1 VAVTVPS
8 SRKIAYFGRLP
19 PILSRVIRGLPLRT
33 RLTLLIVFLLLPLQ
47 LVVLGSY
54 ARTASERRTN
64 ELDNATLIAENAAA
78 AVEAFVRDIEST
90 GVAMST
96 ALSAVPLDQANAGAY
111 LQRVIGGYPVLRSI
125 FVTDLGGKVV
135 ATSSTGVGTDLAAR
149 PYVVSLRAGADPVWS
164 GSLTGIQTGE
174 VTVAFGRS
182 ITDAAGA
189 RRGFLI
195 YAFYPDRLVT
205 SLGLRTPADGDIA
218 LLDQNGLILYETQVP
233 DLPAARRDASDSPE
247 VRSALG
253 GHQVRVD
260 AERTAFGDGRY
271 GAIVPIAR
279 NNWLLAFTRPVAPL
293 DAALRERF
301 ALDAVA
307 IGAVIALAALI
318 AAIVAQRMT
327 RPLSA
332 MSVAAGAIAR
342 GERPQIPPVAQND
355 VEVARLGAAMRTMS
369 SAIAEREDA
378 LRLLATASDVL
389 SRSLDYDE
397 TLAALAKVVVPAIAD
412 WCIVDIIDE
421 RGPTRVSVVQAD
433 LAKVEVAAR
442 IARARVDITRS
453 PARGVLARGEPLLL
467 ADVPDP
473 ASTPGITGEEL
484 DTYRAMQPR
493 SLIVAPLVAQGK
505 PFGLISFITAES
517 GRRFDEDDLA
527 IASEITRRAAIA
539 IEHARLYKQLQES
552 LRARDEFLSSA
563 AHELKTPLTSI
574 KGYAQTLERRAREL
588 DEPMRA
594 RFAGLQRID
603 AASTRMAR
611 TIDELLDLARL
622 RLGQKI
628 ELDRNVADLVTIA
641 RDSVAEHAA
650 MSAGHR
656 ISFDAR
662 VPSLIGEWDGRRL
675 EHVISNLISNAV
687 KFSPAGGDVVVT
699 VDQVEG
705 DAVLAVRDQ
714 GVGIVPEDRAA
725 IFERFRRGSN
735 VKGIPGTGI
744 GLTLAK
750 EIVQAHGGQ
759 VFVESAPGKGS
770 TFTLRLPVSI
780 YSPVLAEDRSR

>member
-1 VAVTVPS
+1 M
-8 SRKIAYFGRLP
+8 
-19 PILSRVIRGLPLRT
+19 IRGLPLRT

-47 LVVLGSY
+47 LVILGSY
-54 ARTASERRTN
+54 ARTASERRAN
-64 ELDNATLIAENAAA
+64 ELNNAAFIAENAAA
-78 AVEAFVRDIEST
+78 AVEAFVRDIEGT
-90 GVAMST
+90 GVAMAT
-96 ALSAVPLDQANAGAY
+96 ALASVPLDQSNAGAY

-125 FVTDLGGKVV
+125 FVTDLAGKVV
-135 ATSSTGVGTDLAAR
+135 ASSSTGVGTDLATR
-149 PYVVSLRAGADPVWS
+149 PYIVSLRAGAEPVWS
-164 GSLTGIQTGE
+164 GSLTGIQSGD

-182 ITDAAGA
+182 ILDPAGA

-195 YAFYPDRLVT
+195 FAFYPDRMIT
-205 SLGLRTPADGDIA
+205 SLGLRTPVDGDIA
-218 LLDQNGLILYETQVP
+218 LLDQKGLILYETQAP
-233 DLPAARRDASDSPE
+233 DLPASRRDASSGPY
-247 VRSALG
+247 VRAALEG
-253 GHQVRVD
+253 QVVRLD
-260 AERTAFGDGRY
+260 AEHTVFGDGRF
-271 GAIVPIAR
+271 GAIVPIAK
-279 NNWLLAFTRPVAPL
+279 NGWLLAFTRPSAPL

-301 ALDAVA
+301 ALDVLG
-307 IGAVIALAALI
+307 IGFVIALAALI
-318 AAIVAQRMT
+318 AAVVAQRLT

-332 MSVAAGAIAR
+332 MSVAAVAIAR
-342 GERPQIPPVAQND
+342 GERPEIPLVQND
-355 VEVARLGAAMRTMS
+355 VEVARLGTAMRTMS
-369 SAIAEREDA
+369 GAIAEREDA

-421 RGPTRVSVVQAD
+421 RGPTRVGVVQAD
-433 LAKVEVAAR
+433 IAKVDVAAR

-453 PARGVLARGEPLLL
+453 PASGVLATGEPLLL
-467 ADVPDP
+467 SEVPDP
-473 ASTPGITGEEL
+473 SSTPGITAEEL
-484 DTYRAMQPR
+484 ETYRAMQPR
-493 SLIVAPLVAQGK
+493 SLIVVPLVAQGK

-517 GRRFDEDDLA
+517 GRRLDQDDLGL
-527 IASEITRRAAIA
+527 ASEIARRAAIA

-588 DEPMRA
+588 DEPIRA

-628 ELDRNVADLVTIA
+628 DLDRSSADLVSIA
-641 RDSVAEHAA
+641 RDCVAEHAA

-656 ISFDAR
+656 IRLDAR
-662 VPSLIGEWDGRRL
+662 VPSLVGEWDGRRL

-687 KFSPAGGDVVVT
+687 KFSPSGGDVVVT
-699 VDQVEG
+699 VDRLQS
-705 DAVLAVRDQ
+705 DAVVAVRDQ
-714 GVGIVPEDRAA
+714 GVGIVPEDRAT

-735 VKGIPGTGI
+735 VTGIPGTGI

-750 EIVQAHGGQ
+750 EISEAHGGH

-770 TFTLRLPVSI
+770 VFTVRLPI
-780 YSPVLAEDRSR
+780 RLDSPVLAQERPG

>member
-1 VAVTVPS
+1 
-8 SRKIAYFGRLP
+8 
-19 PILSRVIRGLPLRT
+19 VIRGLPLRT

-64 ELDNATLIAENAAA
+64 ELDNAALIAENAAA
-78 AVEAFVRDIEST
+78 AVEAFVRDIEGT

-96 ALSAVPLDQANAGAY
+96 ALASVPLDQANAGAY

-125 FVTDLGGKVV
+125 FVTDLAGKVV
-135 ATSSTGVGTDLAAR
+135 ATSSTGVGTDLASR
-149 PYVVSLRAGADPVWS
+149 PYIVSLQAGAEPVWS
-164 GSLTGIQTGE
+164 GTLTGIQSGE

-182 ITDAAGA
+182 ILDAAGA

-195 YAFYPDRLVT
+195 FAFYPDRMVT
-205 SLGLRTPADGDIA
+205 TLGLRTPADGDLA
-218 LLDQNGLILYETQVP
+218 LLDQKGLILYETQIP
-233 DLPAARRDASDSPE
+233 DLSADRRDASDTPE
-247 VRSALG
+247 VRAALAG
-253 GHQVRVD
+253 QPVRVD
-260 AERTAFGDGRY
+260 AEHTAFGDGRF

-279 NNWLLAFTRPVAPL
+279 NHWLLAFTRPAAPL

-301 ALDAVA
+301 ALDVLG
-307 IGAVIALAALI
+307 IGLVIALAAVI

-332 MSVAAGAIAR
+332 MSLAAAAIAR
-342 GERPQIPPVAQND
+342 GERPQIPPIAQND

-369 SAIAEREDA
+369 GAIAEREDA

-421 RGPTRVSVVQAD
+421 RGPTRVGVVQAD
-433 LAKVEVAAR
+433 IAKVDVAAR
-442 IARARVDITRS
+442 IARARVDMTRS
-453 PARGVLARGEPLLL
+453 PARGVLATGEPLLL
-467 ADVPDP
+467 SDVPDP
-473 ASTPGITGEEL
+473 SSSPGITTEEL
-484 DTYRAMQPR
+484 ETYREMQPR
-493 SLIVAPLVAQGK
+493 SLIVVPLVAQGK

-517 GRRFDEDDLA
+517 GRRFDHDDLDL
-527 IASEITRRAAIA
+527 ASEIARRAAIA

-588 DEPMRA
+588 DEPMRS

-611 TIDELLDLARL
+611 TIDELLDLAKL

-628 ELDRNVADLVTIA
+628 DLDRSTADLVAIA
-641 RDSVAEHAA
+641 RDSVAVHAA

-656 ISFDAR
+656 ITLEAR
-662 VPSLIGEWDGRRL
+662 VPAVVGHWDGRRL

-687 KFSPAGGDVVVT
+687 KFSPSGGDVVVT
-699 VDQVEG
+699 VDTIEG
-705 DAVLAVRDQ
+705 DALVAVRDQ
-714 GVGIVPEDRAA
+714 GVGIVPEDRAS

-750 EIVQAHGGQ
+750 EISEAHGGH

-770 TFTLRLPVSI
+770 TFTLRLPLSVDA
-780 YSPVLAEDRSR
+780 PVLAEQRPR

>member
-1 VAVTVPS
+1 
-8 SRKIAYFGRLP
+8 
-19 PILSRVIRGLPLRT
+19 VIRGLPLRT

-47 LVVLGSY
+47 LVILGSY

-64 ELDNATLIAENAAA
+64 ELNNAAFIAENAAA
-78 AVEAFVRDIEST
+78 AVEAFVRDIEGT

-96 ALSAVPLDQANAGAY
+96 ALASAPLDQANAGAY

-125 FVTDLGGKVV
+125 FVTDLAGKVV
-135 ATSSTGVGTDLAAR
+135 ASSSTGVGTDLATR
-149 PYVVSLRAGADPVWS
+149 PYIVSLRAGAEPVWS
-164 GSLTGIQTGE
+164 GSLTGIQSGD
-174 VTVAFGRS
+174 VTVAFGRT
-182 ITDAAGA
+182 ILDTAGA

-195 YAFYPDRLVT
+195 FAFYPDRMIT
-205 SLGLRTPADGDIA
+205 SLGLRTPVDGDIA
-218 LLDQNGLILYETQVP
+218 LLDQRGLILYETQAP
-233 DLPAARRDASDSPE
+233 DLPASRRDASSGPYVQAALE
-247 VRSALG
+247 GQLVRL
-253 GHQVRVD
+253 D
-260 AERTAFGDGRY
+260 AEHTVFGDGRF
-271 GAIVPIAR
+271 GAIVPIAK
-279 NNWLLAFTRPVAPL
+279 NGWLLAFTRPSAPL

-301 ALDAVA
+301 ALDVLG

-318 AAIVAQRMT
+318 AAVIAQRLT

-332 MSVAAGAIAR
+332 MSVAAVAIAR
-342 GERPQIPPVAQND
+342 GERPEIPLVQND
-355 VEVARLGAAMRTMS
+355 VEVARLGTAMRTMS
-369 SAIAEREDA
+369 DAIARREDA

-397 TLAALAKVVVPAIAD
+397 TLAALAKVVVPAVAD

-421 RGPTRVSVVQAD
+421 RGPTRVGVVQAD
-433 LAKVEVAAR
+433 ITKVDVAAR

-453 PARGVLARGEPLLL
+453 PARGVLATGEPLLL
-467 ADVPDP
+467 SDIPDP
-473 ASTPGITGEEL
+473 SSSPGITAEEL

-493 SLIVAPLVAQGK
+493 SLIVVPLVAQGK

-517 GRRFDEDDLA
+517 GRRLDEDDLGL
-527 IASEITRRAAIA
+527 ASEIARRAAIA

-588 DEPMRA
+588 DEPIRA

-628 ELDRNVADLVTIA
+628 ELDRGPADLVALA
-641 RDSVAEHAA
+641 RDSVTEHGA

-656 ISFDAR
+656 IRFEAR
-662 VPSLIGEWDGRRL
+662 VPSLMGEWDGRRL

-687 KFSPAGGDVVVT
+687 KFSPTGGDVIVT
-699 VDQVEG
+699 VDRVED
-705 DAVLAVRDQ
+705 DAVVAVRDQ
-714 GVGIVPEDRAA
+714 GVGIVPEDRAS

-750 EIVQAHGGQ
+750 EISEAHGGRI
-759 VFVESAPGKGS
+759 FVESAPGKGS
-770 TFTLRLPVSI
+770 TFTVRLPLAVG
-780 YSPVLAEDRSR
+780 SPVLVEERPR